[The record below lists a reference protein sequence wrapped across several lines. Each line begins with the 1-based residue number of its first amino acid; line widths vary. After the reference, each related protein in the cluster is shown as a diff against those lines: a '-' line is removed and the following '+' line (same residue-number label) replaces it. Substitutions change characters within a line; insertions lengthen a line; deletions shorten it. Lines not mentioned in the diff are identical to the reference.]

1 MAGGDDQRGGSDAV
15 ALGVYFAAVYD
26 VIAATNSSPQT
37 TEVNAK
43 RRGPT
48 LMKWV
53 RIGEAQAG
61 LFVFIATLAEP
72 PGKKWRP
79 IVGGGGGMLLLWFQY
94 VHALKAGMASCEPG
108 TEDYGSQAA
117 SVPGPP
123 ATVRYR

>member
-1 MAGGDDQRGGSDAV
+1 MARGDSSQRDGSDAV

-53 RIGEAQAG
+53 KIGEAQAA

-79 IVGGGGGMLLLWFQY
+79 ILGGGGAGLLLWIQY
-94 VHALKAGMASCEPG
+94 VHALKAGMASMEEG
-108 TEDYGSQAA
+108 TEDYG
-117 SVPGPP
+117 P
-123 ATVRYR
+123 APSSTGARPR